1 VKVLSLQRKLH
12 LGFFLAA
19 GLICLVGIK
28 AFIDLAKFIDSAQ
41 QVGELKHLHEE
52 LQAAQALLDSGNAHV
67 RRYMLKG
74 EVADQIAAEADWTQ
88 LTTRFVEIAQLV
100 AIDPEERRMANNLG
114 ALLAQLR
121 ARYAQVEAIR
131 AKLGSQAALTAIYE
145 VDGQDPS
152 AALRKALFDV
162 ARRDRYLSQ
171 NLLGQV
177 VQRALSLA
185 QVAGLASGLFL
196 VLVSGVT
203 LTVRRRIAQRLAED
217 RRMAVEFSTTRI
229 LTDANPD
236 ASIVSSRH
244 GPDSSSPAAS
254 PVIARILEAAGEALG
269 WQVGVFWV
277 ADYTSGCLRCGDYW
291 QSPTFRVSEFERLTQ
306 ERTYPLGTGLPGAVW
321 ERGQPIWIANL
332 AKESDP
338 NFVDPA
344 AVGLGSAFA
353 LPVILSG
360 ASIGVLEF
368 FSSNV
373 EPEDPELLRTMLIV
387 GSHIGQLSERR
398 VAAQA
403 LQESEARLKAILRT
417 VPDGVVTIDERGT
430 IESFN
435 PAAEQL
441 FGYSAA
447 EVMGRNVTVLMPE
460 PYRSEHDGYVQH
472 FLRTRQPRLIGIGR
486 EVVGRRKD
494 GSTFPLDLAVSE
506 LRFGDNRLRFTG
518 TLRDITARRQAES
531 LLRETFA
538 LQQAILDSA
547 NHAIISTDPSGVI
560 VTFNLAAKEWLG
572 YSVNEVVGRT
582 TPAIFHDS
590 DEVALYARELSVQLG
605 QPVTTGFEALV
616 ARASRGE
623 PDEGEWAYVR
633 KDGSRFPVHLSV
645 TALRDPDSNITGF
658 LTIASDITERNRA
671 RRELL
676 MAKEAAERANQ
687 SKSEFL
693 ANMSH
698 ELRTPLNSV
707 IGFANILLKNK
718 AKNLR
723 DQDVTYLARI
733 LDNGKHLLGLINSI
747 LDLSKIEAGRM
758 EPQIGPVSLD
768 AAVKEVVAQFE
779 SQLVDREVK
788 LVAELPAEVMPI
800 QSDGVHIR
808 QVLINLVGNA
818 LKFTEKGLVTVKLEV
833 DPSTKKPMILSVAD
847 TGIGIPL
854 DRQHAVFDAFQ
865 QADNT
870 TARRYGGTGLGLT
883 ITRALLEQLGFAI
896 TLESEEGKGTT
907 FKILF
912 GVQPPGSKAAQQQ
925 PDETERFAFGQLSRL
940 TEKLVLIIDDEA
952 DTRALLAQLVEEMGC
967 RVIKAPSGE
976 WGLERARM
984 QHPDLIILD
993 LLMPGLNGWD
1003 VLQQLG
1009 ADTQLS
1015 GIPIIIAS
1023 IAAAENRGTIPGVVA
1038 CLNKPVVP
1046 EELRGAIHRALD
1058 TKRGRVLVVDDEED
1072 VRDLFSIYLQGQ
1084 GAEVRCAENGQ
1095 EALDVLRS
1103 FTPDLILLDL
1113 LMPVMGGMAFLDALR
1128 KDPVHKNTPAIVI
1141 TGKLLEAEEAK
1152 ELEEKA
1158 TAIMKKGEE
1167 LEQYLK
1173 QVMTQLPD
1181 RRKRNRPEK
1190 TVVKVQSKLAEL
1202 IPGFLKNRQKDIEQ
1216 LKQAVEWKD
1225 FSTIQRI
1232 GHQLRGAGGGYGF
1245 MGISDIGAQMETA
1258 GKAQDLEGTK
1268 QALDALVR
1276 YLNSLEVVYT

>member
-1 VKVLSLQRKLH
+1 VKPLSLQRKLH

-19 GLICLVGIK
+19 GLICIVGIK
-28 AFIDLAKFIDSAQ
+28 AFIDLAQFIDSAH
-41 QVGELKHLHEE
+41 QVGDLKPLHEE
-52 LQAAQALLDSGNAHV
+52 LQAAQALLDSGNQHV
-67 RRYMLKG
+67 RRHIQRG

-88 LTTRFVEIAQLV
+88 LTSRFVEISQLV
-100 AIDPEERRMANNLG
+100 AIDPEERQLANHLG

-121 ARYAQVEAIR
+121 AHYDRVEAIR
-131 AKLGSQAALTAIYE
+131 VKQGSSAALAAIYDA
-145 VDGQDPS
+145 DGKEPS
-152 AALRKALFDV
+152 AALRRAMFEV

-171 NLLGQV
+171 NLLGHV
-177 VQRALSLA
+177 VHRAVNLA
-185 QVAGLASGLFL
+185 EMAGLTSGLFL

-203 LTVRRRIAQRLAED
+203 LTVRRRITQRLAED

-236 ASIVSSRH
+236 ASIVSARG
-244 GPDSSSPAAS
+244 GPDGGGPVAS

-269 WQVGVFWV
+269 WQVGVFWI
-277 ADYTSGCLRCGDYW
+277 ADYTSGCLRCGDFW
-291 QSPTFRVSEFERLTQ
+291 QSPTFQVAEFERQ
-306 ERTYPLGTGLPGAVW
+306 SRERTFPLGTGLPGAVW
-321 ERGQPIWIANL
+321 ERGQPIWIENL
-332 AKESDP
+332 AAEKDSNFRDP
-338 NFVDPA
+338 I

-368 FSSNV
+368 FSSHV
-373 EPEDPELLRTMLIV
+373 EPEDQELLRTMLIV

-417 VPDGVVTIDERGT
+417 VVDGIVTIDERGT

-435 PAAEQL
+435 PAAERL
-441 FGYSAA
+441 FGYSTA
-447 EVMGRNVTVLMPE
+447 EVMGRNVSLLMPE
-460 PYRSEHDGYVQH
+460 PYRSEADGYILN
-472 FLRTRQPRLIGIGR
+472 FLRTRKPRLIGIGR

-494 GSTFPLDLAVSE
+494 GSTFPLDLEVSE

-531 LLRETFA
+531 LLRETSA
-538 LQQAILDSA
+538 LQRAILDSA
-547 NHAIISTDPSGVI
+547 NHAIISTHPDGQI
-560 VTFNLAAKEWLG
+560 VTFNVAAKEWLG
-572 YSVNEVVGRT
+572 YAANEVVGRT

-590 DEVALYARELSVQLG
+590 DEVALRARELSSQLG
-605 QPVTTGFEALV
+605 VTVSAGFEALV
-616 ARASRGE
+616 ARASRGA
-623 PDEGEWAYVR
+623 PDEGEWSYVR

-645 TALRDPDSNITGF
+645 TALRDQESKITGF
-658 LTIASDITERNRA
+658 LAIASDITERNRA

-718 AKNLR
+718 SKNLR
-723 DQDVTYLARI
+723 DQDVTYLTRI

-758 EPQIGPVSLD
+758 EPQIGAVNVD
-768 AAVKEVVAQFE
+768 AVVKEVVAQFE

-788 LVAELPAEVMPI
+788 LLADLPAELASI
-800 QSDGVHIR
+800 QTDAVQIR
-808 QVLINLVGNA
+808 QVLINLIGNA
-818 LKFTEKGLVTVKLEV
+818 IKFTEKGSVTVKVEA
-833 DPSTKKPMILSVAD
+833 DPTTKKPLILSVID
-847 TGIGIPL
+847 TGIGIPR
-854 DRQHAVFDAFQ
+854 DRQQAVFEAFQ

-870 TARRYGGTGLGLT
+870 TARRYGGTGLGLA
-883 ITRALLEQLGFAI
+883 ITRALLEQLGFSVE
-896 TLESEEGKGTT
+896 LESEEGKGTT
-907 FKILF
+907 FRIVF
-912 GVQPPGSKAAQQQ
+912 GGQQTGPKLDEKQ
-925 PDETERFAFGQLSRL
+925 PDDRFTFGQLSRL
-940 TEKLVLIIDDEA
+940 TEKLVLIIDDEV
-952 DTRALLAQLVEEMGC
+952 DTRALLAKQVEELGC

-993 LLMPGLNGWD
+993 LLMPGMNGWE

-1009 ADTQLS
+1009 ADERLAS
-1015 GIPIIIAS
+1015 IPVIIAS
-1023 IAAAENRGTIPGVVA
+1023 IAAAENRGTIPGVIA
-1038 CLNKPVVP
+1038 CLNKPVIP
-1046 EELRGAIHRALD
+1046 DELRAAIHRALD

-1084 GAEVRCAENGQ
+1084 GAEVRTAENGQ
-1095 EALDVLRS
+1095 DALDLLRT

-1128 KDPVHKNTPAIVI
+1128 KDPIHKNTPAIVI
-1141 TGKLLEAEEAK
+1141 TGKLIEAEEAK
-1152 ELEEKA
+1152 ELEAKA
-1158 TAIMKKGEE
+1158 TAVMKKGEE
-1167 LEQYLK
+1167 LESYLK
-1173 QVMTQLPD
+1173 QVMGQLPD

-1190 TVVKVQSKLAEL
+1190 TVVRVQSKLAEL
-1202 IPGFLKNRQKDIEQ
+1202 IPGFLKNRQKDIDT
-1216 LKQAVEWKD
+1216 LKQSVEWKD
-1225 FSTIQRI
+1225 FATIQRI

-1245 MGISDIGAQMETA
+1245 MGISEIGAQLETA
-1258 GKAQDLEGTK
+1258 GRDLDLDGTK
-1268 QALDALVR
+1268 HALDALIR